1 MFSIASIA
9 TMTAC
14 IFIFGAFFSIIMN
27 VNAIRT
33 DLEQR
38 VGVTVFMNEGVT
50 DDQMT
55 QIGDQI
61 KAIDHVTS
69 VTFTSADAAWSQ
81 YQAEYFESNP
91 ALAEGFSDN
100 PLANS
105 ANFTVLVDKIENQ
118 DAVVSQIRAIDG
130 VRQVNQSS
138 GAATTLKS
146 FNRLFT
152 TLSVAIIAVLLIVS
166 VILISNTINVGIEV
180 RKDEI
185 GIMKLI
191 GATDSFVRAPFVVE
205 GLILGLI
212 GSVIPMV
219 ILYFG
224 YNALMTRVLTKF
236 GFLSS
241 MSGVLL
247 GVRQVFVYVGPVSLV
262 LGLGIGLTGA
272 IITVRKHLQV

>member
-50 DDQMT
+50 GDQMT

>member
-1 MFSIASIA
+1 M
-9 TMTAC
+9 
-14 IFIFGAFFSIIMN
+14 
-27 VNAIRT
+27 
-33 DLEQR
+33 
-38 VGVTVFMNEGVT
+38 
-50 DDQMT
+50 
-55 QIGDQI
+55 
-61 KAIDHVTS
+61 
-69 VTFTSADAAWSQ
+69 
-81 YQAEYFESNP
+81 
-91 ALAEGFSDN
+91 
-100 PLANS
+100 
-105 ANFTVLVDKIENQ
+105 DKIENQ
-118 DAVVSQIRAIDG
+118 DAVVSQIKAIDG

-152 TLSVAIIAVLLIVS
+152 MLSVAIIAVLLVVS

-224 YNALMTRVLTKF
+224 YNALMTKVLTKF

-247 GVRQVFVYVGPVSLV
+247 SVKQVFVYVGPVSLI

-272 IITVRKHLQV
+272 IITVKKHLQV